1 MYNMRMQR
9 ERLIG
14 QLFTVGFHG
23 TEISVETK
31 ELAKRINPGGFILFK
46 RNVVEAA
53 ADRGLTDA
61 LQRLVEEYPA
71 FIGVDQ
77 EGGAVARLRAPYTEF
92 PGNRA
97 LLAAYRETGT
107 PEAAEE
113 QARIFARELRMTGF
127 NWDYAPVLDVDSN
140 EKNPVIGKRA
150 FSPKPDE
157 VAALG
162 VAFAKALEAGGVLSC
177 GKHVPGH
184 GNTAL
189 DSHHDLPVEDVDLR
203 TLKERELVPF
213 RAYKEAGL
221 ASLMTAHV
229 VYTKIDPRHPATLSE
244 KVIQGIV
251 RKEIGF
257 EGVLVT
263 DDLEM
268 KAVDARYGPEES
280 AILTVVAGVDVV
292 LICHTAEKQLRAYEA
307 LVAEDRK
314 SQAVRDRID
323 AALGRITK
331 LKKKL
336 TAPPPF
342 DPRAIG
348 APEALRFADGLRE
361 KVALAAE
368 RDPTDYKA

>member
-1 MYNMRMQR
+1 MQR

-14 QLFTVGFHG
+14 QLFTIGFPG
-23 TEISVETK
+23 TEVSKETR
-31 ELAKRINPGGFILFK
+31 EFAKRINPGGFILFR
-46 RNVVEAA
+46 RNVVEPAA
-53 ADRGLTDA
+53 NRGLTDA
-61 LQRLVEEYPA
+61 LQKLVVEYPA

-77 EGGAVARLRAPYTEF
+77 EGGSVARLRAPYTEF

-97 LLAAYRETGT
+97 LLADYRETGT
-107 PEAAEE
+107 TAAAEE
-113 QARIFARELRMTGF
+113 QARIFARELHMSGF

-150 FSPKPDE
+150 FSSRIDE
-157 VAALG
+157 VSTLG
-162 VAFAKALEAGGVLSC
+162 VAFGKALEAGHVLSC

-184 GNTAL
+184 GNTSL
-189 DSHHDLPVEDVDLR
+189 DSHHDLPIEETELR
-203 TLKERELVPF
+203 QLKERELAPF

-229 VYTKIDPRHPATLSE
+229 VYTAIDPQHPATLSE
-244 KVIQGIV
+244 RVIQQLV
-251 RKEIGF
+251 RGEVGF

-268 KAVDARYGPEES
+268 KAVEARYGPEES
-280 AILTVVAGVDVV
+280 AIMTVVAGVDVV

-314 SQAVRDRID
+314 SQVVRDRID

-336 TAPPPF
+336 VAPPPF
-342 DPRAIG
+342 DHLAIG
-348 APEALRFADGLRE
+348 TPEALRFADSLRE
-361 KVALAAE
+361 KVQIAAE
-368 RDPTDYKA
+368 RDPTEYKV